1 MKKLLNVLYVTA
13 PEAYLFLDGENV
25 VIKKGE
31 KIEMR
36 LPLHN
41 LENIVCFNYLG
52 VSPALMGACTDK
64 NIGLCFLR
72 PSGRFLARVTG
83 KIRGNVLLRKR
94 QYEISENESE
104 SAKIAASFLI
114 GKIYNCRKV
123 LARAVRDHALL
134 VDTTALSKASNSLKE
149 TLSILQ
155 ECESVAELMGFEGS
169 AARLYFGVFDEL
181 ILHQKEAFFF
191 KERSRRPPLDNVNA
205 LLSFLY
211 TLLTSEVS
219 SALESVG
226 LDPYVG
232 FLHQDRPGR
241 PSLALDLMEE
251 LRPVF
256 ADRLVLSLINRKQIN
271 GKGFVEKESGGI
283 LMDDETRKKVLTIW
297 QERKRETIMHPYL
310 QERIEF
316 GLIPYVQA
324 LLLARFLR
332 GDLDMYP
339 PFFWK

>member
-1 MKKLLNVLYVTA
+1 
-13 PEAYLFLDGENV
+13 
-25 VIKKGE
+25 
-31 KIEMR
+31 
-36 LPLHN
+36 
-41 LENIVCFNYLG
+41 
-52 VSPALMGACTDK
+52 
-64 NIGLCFLR
+64 
-72 PSGRFLARVTG
+72 
-83 KIRGNVLLRKR
+83 
-94 QYEISENESE
+94 
-104 SAKIAASFLI
+104 
-114 GKIYNCRKV
+114 
-123 LARAVRDHALL
+123 
-134 VDTTALSKASNSLKE
+134 
-149 TLSILQ
+149 
-155 ECESVAELMGFEGS
+155 MGFEGS
-169 AARLYFGVFDEL
+169 AAKLYFGVFDEL
-181 ILHQKEAFFF
+181 ILHQKDHFFF
-191 KERSRRPPLDNVNA
+191 RERSRRPPLDKVNA

-211 TLLTSEVS
+211 ALLTNEVT

-256 ADRLVLSLINRKQIN
+256 ADRLALSLINMKQIN

-283 LMDDETRKKVLTIW
+283 LMDDETRKKVISIW
-297 QERKRETIMHPYL
+297 QERKRETITHPYL

-316 GLIPYVQA
+316 GLVPYVQA